1 MKKIV
6 ISVEDNYKLRNGD
19 VIVYNN
25 DKAFFEVISK
35 EEFLASIKK
44 ELKDIN
50 IRIDNV
56 NEKADKNIENIGN
69 LAKIIK
75 ENIKWYHYYYLFP
88 LLVHQ

>member
-6 ISVEDNYKLRNGD
+6 ISVEDNYKPRNGD

-44 ELKDIN
+44 ELKNIN

-56 NEKADKNIENIGN
+56 NEKAEKNIENIGN

-75 ENIKWYHYYYLFP
+75 ENIK
-88 LLVHQ
+88 

>member
-6 ISVEDNYKLRNGD
+6 ISVEDNYKPRNGD

-44 ELKDIN
+44 ELKNIN
-50 IRIDNV
+50 IRIDNL

-75 ENIKWYHYYYLFP
+75 ENIK
-88 LLVHQ
+88 

>member
-6 ISVEDNYKLRNGD
+6 ISVEDNYKPRNGD
-19 VIVYNN
+19 VIVYNKEK
-25 DKAFFEVISK
+25 DFFEIISK

-44 ELKDIN
+44 ELKNIN

-56 NEKADKNIENIGN
+56 NEKVGKNIENIGN

-75 ENIKWYHYYYLFP
+75 ENIK
-88 LLVHQ
+88 